1 MDEQHLSDGHEIL
14 FEQFGSNF
22 WYVADLYDSYLND
35 KNSVSEFWQNY
46 FNNLKTAEKSPA
58 QKKPRTAI
66 QEPVQTEL
74 KQPKQQPAL
83 KEPSRQTSPPPS
95 GEHENYQLIT
105 GVGARIIENMTGSL
119 TMPTATSQR
128 TISVKLLEENRRI
141 INQFLQKT
149 NQGKISFTHIVAYAI
164 VRALR
169 LFPSMNNSFAMV
181 NAKPYLVQKK
191 EVNFGLAIDIE
202 KKDGTRSLIVPN
214 VKGADKMNFSDFRKA
229 YDDVIKRSRTGRIE
243 PSDFQGTTISLTN
256 PGTVGTVSS
265 IPRLMT
271 GQGGIIAIGV
281 IDYPAQYQAMSRST
295 IAELGIGKV
304 MNITSTYDHRVIQG
318 AESGLFLKLI
328 NDLLLGE
335 ENFYEDIFKD
345 FNIPQKPVNYR
356 EDTQGKTYAA
366 IPGMDNIEKQ
376 AGILQLI
383 NIYRVRGHL
392 IANLN
397 PLGVNSIYHPELDP
411 ANHGFTIWDYDRK
424 FITGG
429 LGGKET
435 GTLREIL
442 DILQQTYCDKIGI
455 ESMHIQH
462 PEEKAWLQSKM
473 EPIRNHFT
481 FSAEEKKR
489 ILWQLVIAEEF
500 EHFLHTRFVGHKRFS
515 LEGSETVIPLL
526 DYLINLSAEDGVREI
541 FMGMAHRG
549 RLNVLANIIGKSY
562 EKIFTEFEGNIDPNS
577 VQGSGDVKYHLGASG
592 EVKAINGKTLT
603 VSVASNP
610 SHLEWVNPV
619 VEGIVRAKQKRAG
632 DTERKVIIP
641 LLIHGDAAFAG
652 QGVVAETINL
662 SQLKGYRTGGTI
674 HLIINNQIG
683 FTTDPAEARSSIY
696 ATDVAK
702 MVQAPIFHVNGDDP
716 EAALWVTRLAYE
728 YRQKFNKDVVID
740 LFGYR
745 RHGHNEGDDPA
756 YTQPVMYRNIKEHP
770 SVKELYKQKLIA
782 EKFISSDEEID
793 KRTNVNECLNESFDK
808 SANDT
813 FDFYSDL
820 PLAVP
825 EDKLNVQKEIEPT
838 AAASEEIIK
847 VVEGITTLPE
857 GFVANPKLARM
868 LTKRKELIKNPQMP
882 IDWAYAEALAFGTLL
897 LEGTP
902 IRLSGQD
909 SARGT
914 FSQRHLILSD
924 INTGEE
930 ILLLN
935 HMAQNQASME
945 ALDSLLS
952 EAAVL
957 GFELGY
963 SVADPLSLVLW
974 EAQFGDFA
982 NSAQVII
989 DNFLVSAY
997 SKWKL
1002 PNRLVLLLPHGYEG
1016 QGPEHSSAR
1025 IERFLSLAAEDNM
1038 TICNVTTPAQNFHL
1052 LRRQI
1057 KYNLHRPLVIFTP
1070 KSLLRLPEARSV
1082 LSEMT
1087 SGEFSKVLDDV
1098 SVQDKNIVKRLL
1110 LVSGKLYFEL
1120 LAYKNKNNI
1129 SDSAVI
1135 RLEELYPFPIKE
1147 IKTVI
1152 NSYTNARTIVWTQ
1165 EEPKN
1170 MGAWS
1175 FILQKSGDL
1184 TSQNRN
1190 LFYAGR
1196 NESAS
1201 PASGSLKMH
1210 QKEQDEL
1217 IDRAFSL

>member
-1087 SGEFSKVLDDV
+1087 SGKFSKVLDDV

>member
-35 KNSVSEFWQNY
+35 KSSVSEYWRNY
-46 FNNLKTAEKSPA
+46 FDNLATKKPVPGGKKQQAPPPVEKKTAEL
-58 QKKPRTAI
+58 T
-66 QEPVQTEL
+66 
-74 KQPKQQPAL
+74 QPAAER
-83 KEPSRQTSPPPS
+83 EPPREAQAPPPS
-95 GEHENYQLIT
+95 GDHESYQLIT
-105 GVGARIIENMTGSL
+105 GVGQRIIENMTGSL
-119 TMPTATSQR
+119 TIPTATSQR

-169 LFPSMNNSFAMV
+169 LFPSMNNSFSMV
-181 NAKPYLVQKK
+181 NGKPYLVKK
-191 EVNFGLAIDIE
+191 DEVNFGLAIDIE

-214 VKGADKMNFSDFRKA
+214 IKGAGKMDFSDFRKA
-229 YDDVIKRSRTGRIE
+229 YDDVIKRSRTGKIE

-271 GQGGIIAIGV
+271 GQGVIIAIGV

-335 ENFYEDIFKD
+335 ENFYEDIFRD

-356 EDTQGKTYAA
+356 EDIPSKTYSAL
-366 IPGMDNIEKQ
+366 PGMDNVEKQ
-376 AGILQLI
+376 ARILQLI

-397 PLGVNSIYHPELDP
+397 PLGMNSIYHAELDP
-411 ANHGFTIWDYDRK
+411 ANLGFTIWDYDRK

-442 DILQQTYCDKIGI
+442 DILQQTYCDKVGI
-455 ESMHIQH
+455 EYMHIQH
-462 PEEKAWLQSKM
+462 PEEKQWLQSKM

-481 FSAEEKKR
+481 FSPQEKKR

-500 EHFLHTRFVGHKRFS
+500 EHFLHTKYVGHKRFS

-526 DYLINLSAEDGVREI
+526 DYLINLSAEDGVQEI

-549 RLNVLANIIGKSY
+549 RLNVLANIIGKTY
-562 EKIFTEFEGNIDPNS
+562 EKIFTEFEGNIDPDS

-592 EVKAINGKTLT
+592 EVKALNGKKMT

-619 VEGIVRAKQKRAG
+619 VEGIVRAKQKRAN
-632 DTERKVIIP
+632 DTGRKIIIP

-696 ATDVAK
+696 ASDVAK

-716 EAALWVTRLAYE
+716 EASLWITRLAYE

-756 YTQPVMYRNIKEHP
+756 YTQPVMYKHIKEHP

-782 EKFISSDEEID
+782 EKLLTSDEEIN
-793 KRTNVNECLNESFDK
+793 KRSNVNECLTESFDK
-808 SANDT
+808 SAHDT
-813 FDFYSDL
+813 FDFYTDL

-825 EDKLNVQKEIEPT
+825 EEKLNEQKENAPT
-838 AAASEEIIK
+838 AVDKNEIIK
-847 VVEGITTLPE
+847 VVEGITSLPQ

-868 LTKRKELIKNPQMP
+868 LTKRRELIANPQLPM
-882 IDWAYAEALAFGTLL
+882 DWAYAEALAFGTLL

-930 ILLLN
+930 VLLLN
-935 HMAQNQASME
+935 HIDQDQASME

-963 SVADPLSLVLW
+963 SGADPLSLVLW

-1002 PNRLVLLLPHGYEG
+1002 PNSLVLLLPHGYEG

-1038 TICNVTTPAQNFHL
+1038 TICNVTTPAQYFHL

-1057 KYNLHRPLVIFTP
+1057 KDHMSRPLIIFTP
-1070 KSLLRLPEARSV
+1070 KSLLRLPEARSI
-1082 LSEMT
+1082 LGELT
-1087 SGEFSKVLDDV
+1087 SGKFSKVIDDL
-1098 SVQDKNIVKRLL
+1098 SAGDKSSITRLL
-1110 LVSGKLYFEL
+1110 LVSGKLYYDL
-1120 LAYKNKNNI
+1120 LAHKSKNNLK
-1129 SDSAVI
+1129 DTAVV
-1135 RLEELYPFPIKE
+1135 RLEELYPFPAEE
-1147 IKTVI
+1147 INRLF
-1152 NSYTNARTIVWTQ
+1152 NSYPNLKSVVWTQ

-1175 FILQKSGDL
+1175 FILQRSEEL
-1184 TSQNRN
+1184 SLQNRK
-1190 LFYAGR
+1190 LYYAGR
-1196 NESAS
+1196 TESAS

-1210 QKEQDEL
+1210 QKEQEEL
-1217 IDRAFSL
+1217 ISKAFSL